1 MKPEGLLSAT
11 WALVR
16 LEAYFFLHYPKML
29 LSAGVV
35 VLIPALYVVI
45 YLTSVWDPAAK
56 TGALPVGI
64 VNLDKGLVY
73 RGQGFNVG
81 HDVTQRLKA
90 TPAFGFVDQP
100 SEALARQAVRA
111 GTLAFALI
119 VPADFSSNA
128 IPGAQAGAGKLVVFT
143 SEGNSYPSAGLAR
156 RFAEDLG
163 RQVNESLN

>member
-73 RGQGFNVG
+73 RGQGFNVRHPDPPG
-81 HDVTQRLKA
+81 ILN
-90 TPAFGFVDQP
+90 
-100 SEALARQAVRA
+100 
-111 GTLAFALI
+111 GT
-119 VPADFSSNA
+119 SH
-128 IPGAQAGAGKLVVFT
+128 Q
-143 SEGNSYPSAGLAR
+143 
-156 RFAEDLG
+156 
-163 RQVNESLN
+163 